1 MQQGRQQHEPTEA
14 TQGQGS
20 AAPGAVG
27 ISHTTVREHV
37 KTTLTIDCMGG
48 DHGPSVTVP
57 AAVSFVRSHP
67 DAHLMLVGLEA
78 PIRAQ
83 LKKAKALDLPALSIV
98 PASEVVAMDDSVEVA
113 LRRKK
118 DSSMRVA
125 LTLVKEESAQACISA
140 GNTGALMAVSRYV
153 LKTLAGIERP
163 AIASALPNPN
173 GYTMMLDLGANVDCE
188 PQHLLQF
195 AEMGHALVSA
205 LEGKERPTIGLLNI
219 GEEVIKGNETI
230 KRAGELLRASTLN
243 FRGNVEG
250 NDIYKGTTD
259 VIVCDGFVGNVALK
273 TSEGLAQMLSEIIRE
288 EFGRSPLTKLMALF
302 ALPVLMRFK
311 KRVDHR
317 QYNGAALLGLRGLVI
332 KSHGSA
338 DAYAFEWAIKRGYDA
353 VKNGVLERLAKAME
367 ENAYPLDEAARAAGG
382 TAGPAS
388 PAGRPA
394 EPFAAVS
401 SKA

>member
-1 MQQGRQQHEPTEA
+1 M
-14 TQGQGS
+14 
-20 AAPGAVG
+20 
-27 ISHTTVREHV
+27 TV
-37 KTTLTIDCMGG
+37 TLTIDCMGG

-57 AAVSFVRSHP
+57 AAVNFVRSHP
-67 DAHLMLVGLEA
+67 DARLQLVGIETA
-78 PIRAQ
+78 IRAQ
-83 LKKAKALDLPALSIV
+83 LKKLKALDLPALSVV
-98 PASEVVAMDDSVEVA
+98 PATEVVEMDDPVEVA
-113 LRRKK
+113 LRKKK

-125 LTLVKEESAQACISA
+125 LNRVKEGEAQACVSA

-153 LKTLAGIERP
+153 LKTLPGIERP
-163 AIASALPNPN
+163 AIAFALPNAR
-173 GYTMMLDLGANVDCE
+173 GYTTMLDLGANVDCE

-195 AEMGHALVSA
+195 AEMGHALVAA
-205 LEGKERPTIGLLNI
+205 LEGKDRPTIGLLNI

-250 NDIYKGTTD
+250 NDIYKGTVD

-273 TSEGLAQMLSEIIRE
+273 TSEGLAQMLNDMIKE
-288 EFGRSPLTKLMALF
+288 EFGRSWLTKLMAIT

-317 QYNGAALLGLRGLVI
+317 QYNGAALLGLRSLVF

-353 VKNGVLERLAKAME
+353 VKNGVLERLARAME
-367 ENAYPLDEAARAAGG
+367 ENASSLEQAAGG
-382 TAGPAS
+382 QDSAAAKAPEEPSASPSASSPGQTAGGLPPGAAS
-388 PAGRPA
+388 
-394 EPFAAVS
+394 S

>member
-1 MQQGRQQHEPTEA
+1 M
-14 TQGQGS
+14 
-20 AAPGAVG
+20 
-27 ISHTTVREHV
+27 TV
-37 KTTLTIDCMGG
+37 KLTIDCMGG

-57 AAVSFVRSHP
+57 AAVKFVRAHP
-67 DAHLMLVGLEA
+67 DAQLMLVGIEDA
-78 PIRAQ
+78 IRAQ
-83 LKKAKALDLPALSIV
+83 LKKCKALDESALIIV
-98 PASEVVAMDDSVEVA
+98 PATEVVAMDDPVEVA
-113 LRRKK
+113 LRKKK

-125 LTLVKEESAQACISA
+125 LNQVKDGQAQACISA

-153 LKTLAGIERP
+153 LKTLPGIERP
-163 AIASALPNPN
+163 AIAFALPNPV

-195 AEMGHALVSA
+195 AEMGHALVAA

-219 GEEVIKGNETI
+219 GEEVIKGNDTI

-250 NDIYKGTTD
+250 DDIYKGTVD

-273 TSEGLAQMLSEIIRE
+273 TSEGLAQMLSNIIRE
-288 EFGRSPLTKLMALF
+288 EFGRSLMSKLMAFL
-302 ALPVLMRFK
+302 ALPVLLRFK

-317 QYNGAALLGLRGLVI
+317 QYNGAALLGLKGLVI

-353 VKNGVLERLAKAME
+353 VKNGVLERLARAMAD
-367 ENAYPLDEAARAAGG
+367 NAAPLGDGHDAGG
-382 TAGPAS
+382 AGQAS
-388 PAGRPA
+388 PAAGQPA
-394 EPFAAVS
+394 EPSGALS